1 MSTEENKIKNFLKG
15 LGLSSEEA
23 EIYLSLVRH
32 GVSTTLE
39 VSRMTNI
46 SRTQVYRLLEKMK
59 EKGVIE
65 EIIDENTTR
74 VKAVEVD
81 RIEHL
86 LKQKESNVEQLK
98 ANFDEIKTLLS
109 GSLGINQLGT
119 KVLFY
124 RGKSGL
130 KQMIWNVLRAKN
142 EIVGYTYQTLESY
155 LGKKFADS
163 WFNEAVKRKILMRDI
178 ISDTYLKS
186 AKESFSISYFDEGY
200 DKLNKIKYLPDS
212 TIKLNHQVDIYNDVV
227 AYYRWFKKDAYGVE
241 IYNKELASMQKQM
254 FEILWKLAKPA
265 NQILKD
271 SIKKKK

>member
-212 TIKLNHQVDIYNDVV
+212 MIKLNHQVDIYNDVV